1 MLGAHSPVDRQVP
14 PRALWFSVAAL
25 AVPVGAAF
33 FAPEAIS
40 EFAALLWLLALIP
53 ALLLA
58 YYRGWRGV
66 ATALAFGMAT
76 LSVTQ
81 AILAA
86 MQRTAP
92 DLLLGVVIAYLAISL
107 GLGWFAE
114 VVHRERARVE
124 ALALTDPLT
133 ELPNRRHVYLVLG
146 TEFAAAQ
153 RGRPL
158 VVGVFDLDNFKA
170 YNDLHGHLAGDK
182 ALQAFARGLRETTRK
197 MNLSGRVGGEE
208 FLSVL
213 STSDLG
219 GATVF
224 AERVLAALRSEK
236 LGDGPLSVSCGL
248 AAYTPEIT
256 TMEELVAEADR
267 ALYRAKDEGRN
278 RVCVSGITAAIRPR
292 DSSQGAPAVTVPEES
307 G

>member
-1 MLGAHSPVDRQVP
+1 MLGAHSPAARKVP
-14 PRALWFSVAAL
+14 RRALWFSVAAL
-25 AVPVGAAF
+25 AVPVAAAF
-33 FAPEAIS
+33 FSPEANS

-76 LSVTQ
+76 LSVTH

-107 GLGWFAE
+107 GLGWLAE
-114 VVHRERARVE
+114 VVQRERARVL

-133 ELPNRRHVYLVLG
+133 QLANRRHVYLVLG

-158 VVGVFDLDNFKA
+158 MVAVFDLDNFKA
-170 YNDLHGHLAGDK
+170 YNDLHGHLAGDQ
-182 ALQAFARGLRETTRK
+182 ALQAFARLLQDTTRK
-197 MNLSGRVGGEE
+197 MNLSARVGGEE
-208 FLSVL
+208 FLSIL
-213 STSDLG
+213 STSDLA

-224 AERVLAALRSEK
+224 AERVLAAMRSEG
-236 LGDGPLSVSCGL
+236 LGDRPLSVSCGL
-248 AAYTPEIT
+248 AAYTPEIN

-267 ALYRAKDEGRN
+267 ALYRAKSEGRD
-278 RVCVSGITAAIRPR
+278 RVCIAEVSGTISPG
-292 DSSQGAPAVTVPEES
+292 DPSQGAPKVAIVERF